1 VHLSEGNDYVVGAC
15 SDRPWGRWVVLAS
28 GDGFVIKEI
37 SVNSGHELSLQSHR
51 HRAEH
56 WVILTGDAEVTLGE
70 ATMYR
75 GVDES
80 VFIPVNTVH
89 RIKNIGNDVL
99 TFIEIQTGSLLSE
112 DDIERLE
119 DRYGRLNQEEQ

>member
-1 VHLSEGNDYVVGAC
+1 MHSPGSNDYVVGEF
-15 SDRPWGRWVVLAS
+15 SDRPWGHWVVLAS

-37 SVNSGHELSLQSHR
+37 SVNSGHELSLQSHQ

-56 WVILTGDAEVTLGE
+56 WVILAGDAEVTLGE

-75 GVDES
+75 SVDES
-80 VFIPVNTVH
+80 VFIPANSVH
-89 RIKNIGNDVL
+89 RIRNVGNDML

-112 DDIERLE
+112 DDIERFE
-119 DRYGRLNQEEQ
+119 DRYGRLNQ